1 MEIWS
6 PSAGWI
12 VGLRSEQLY
21 IFGKD
26 TNELTKEQSFFF
38 FSNLVLT
45 TWMND
50 CCHGPT
56 LVI

>member
-1 MEIWS
+1 MHYKEMEH
-6 PSAGWI
+6 
-12 VGLRSEQLY
+12 LY

-50 CCHGPT
+50 CRHGPT